1 MQEEIPQDQNVF
13 DEKEIR
19 IKKLEKKLQET
30 EERLNLLQKE
40 NQLNRELGNKVID
53 STVEINRLIKHKS
66 RFIDNLSHDLATPI
80 TPLISLLPIIKD
92 ELPNEKSKEL
102 LDTCIRNVE
111 YIKRVINNSRELAD
125 IGSTDFIFKREN
137 LAEMVDQL
145 IKKYE
150 VVFKGYNVKTQN
162 SIDKNIIIKTEK
174 NRLLQLFDHI
184 TSNAINSMPNG
195 GLLSFEAK
203 QVKKE
208 NKIFIQVT
216 VTDTGVGL
224 TREQTDHIFEEFYKT
239 DNSRHKLDSTGL
251 GLTICKTII
260 EKHNGK
266 IWADSHG
273 PGTGTSIH
281 FTVPSEESIH
291 TRSF

>member
-1 MQEEIPQDQNVF
+1 MQNQISKDQNII

-19 IKKLEKKLQET
+19 IKELEKKLKEA
-30 EERLNLLQKE
+30 EEKLNQLQKE
-40 NQLNRELGNKVID
+40 NELKKDLGNKVIN
-53 STVEINRLIKHKS
+53 STVEINRLLKHKS
-66 RFIDNLSHDLATPI
+66 HFIDNLSHDLATPI
-80 TPLISLLPIIKD
+80 TPLISLLPIIK
-92 ELPNEKSKEL
+92 EEVSNEESKVL

-125 IGSTDFIFKREN
+125 IGSTDFIFRKEN
-137 LAEMVDQL
+137 LVDIVDQL
-145 IKKYE
+145 IKKYDF
-150 VVFKGYNVKTQN
+150 VFKGYNVKTQN
-162 SIDKNIIIKTEK
+162 SIDRNIIIKTEK
-174 NRLLQLFDHI
+174 NRLLQLFDHL

-195 GLLSFEAK
+195 GLLCFEAK
-203 QVKKE
+203 TVKKE
-208 NKIFIQVT
+208 NKTFIQVT
-216 VTDTGVGL
+216 VTDTGIGL
-224 TREQTDHIFEEFYKT
+224 TRDQTDHIFEEFYKT

-260 EKHNGK
+260 EKHGGK

-273 PGTGTSIH
+273 PETGTSIH

>member
-1 MQEEIPQDQNVF
+1 MQEEIPQDQNIF

-30 EERLNLLQKE
+30 EEKLNLLQKE
-40 NQLNRELGNKVID
+40 NQLNRELGSKVVD

-137 LAEMVDQL
+137 LAEIVDQL
-145 IKKYE
+145 VTKYD

-162 SIDKNIIIKTEK
+162 SIDRNIIIKTEK

-195 GLLSFEAK
+195 GFLSFEAK

-208 NKIFIQVT
+208 NKTFIQVT

>member
-1 MQEEIPQDQNVF
+1 MQEEIPQDQNIF

-30 EERLNLLQKE
+30 EEKLNLLQKE
-40 NQLNRELGNKVID
+40 NQLNRELGSKVVD

-137 LAEMVDQL
+137 LAEIVDQL
-145 IKKYE
+145 VTKYD

-162 SIDKNIIIKTEK
+162 SIDRNIIIKTEK

-208 NKIFIQVT
+208 NKTFIQVT

>member
-1 MQEEIPQDQNVF
+1 MQNQISEDHNIF

-19 IKKLEKKLQET
+19 IKELEKKLKET
-30 EERLNLLQKE
+30 EEKLNQLQKQ
-40 NQLNRELGNKVID
+40 NQSNRELGSKVVDNAI
-53 STVEINRLIKHKS
+53 EINRLLQHKS

-80 TPLISLLPIIKD
+80 TPLLSLLPLIKE
-92 ELPNEKSKEL
+92 ELQNEKSKEL

-125 IGSTDFIFKREN
+125 IGATNFIFKREN
-137 LAEMVDQL
+137 LAEIVDQL
-145 IKKYE
+145 IKKYD

-162 SIDKNIIIKTEK
+162 SIDRCIIIKTEK
-174 NRLLQLFDHI
+174 DRLLQLLDHL

-195 GLLSFEAK
+195 GLIRFEAK

-208 NKIFIQVT
+208 NKTFIQIT
-216 VTDTGVGL
+216 VTDTGIGL

-260 EKHNGK
+260 EKHGGK

-273 PGTGTSIH
+273 PGTGASIH
-281 FTVPSEESIH
+281 FTVPSKESIH

>member
-1 MQEEIPQDQNVF
+1 MQEEIPEDQNIF

-19 IKKLEKKLQET
+19 IKELEKKLKET
-30 EERLNLLQKE
+30 EEKLNQLQKE
-40 NQLNRELGNKVID
+40 NQLNKELGNKVVD

-137 LAEMVDQL
+137 LAEIVDQL
-145 IKKYE
+145 IKKYD

-162 SIDKNIIIKTEK
+162 NIDKNIIIKTEK

-208 NKIFIQVT
+208 NKTFIQVT
-216 VTDTGVGL
+216 VTDTGIGL

-251 GLTICKTII
+251 GLAICKTII
-260 EKHNGK
+260 EKHGGK

>member
-1 MQEEIPQDQNVF
+1 MQEQIPKDQNIF

-30 EERLNLLQKE
+30 EEKLNQLQKE
-40 NQLNRELGNKVID
+40 NQLSRELGNKVID

-80 TPLISLLPIIKD
+80 TPLISLLPLIKD

-111 YIKRVINNSRELAD
+111 YIKRVINSARELAD
-125 IGSTDFIFKREN
+125 IGSTDFIFQREN
-137 LAEMVDQL
+137 LAEIVDQL
-145 IKKYE
+145 IKKYD
-150 VVFKGYNVKTQN
+150 VVFKGYNVKIQN
-162 SIDKNIIIKTEK
+162 NIDKNTIVKTEK

-184 TSNAINSMPNG
+184 TSNSINSMPNG

-208 NKIFIQVT
+208 NKNFIQIT

-224 TREQTDHIFEEFYKT
+224 TRDQTDHLFEEFYKT

-251 GLTICKTII
+251 GLAICKTII
-260 EKHNGK
+260 EKHGGK

-273 PGTGTSIH
+273 PGTGVSIH
-281 FTVPSEESIH
+281 FTVPSEQSIH